1 VLYPTSSGLLDAGL
15 SPRTV
20 EYIHTTLHKALKNA
34 IADGPVPRNVTDAV
48 KAPRAKGKEI
58 NALAP
63 DQTGAFLEAAGEAGD
78 RFEALYLLA
87 ITAGRL
93 KWEDLDLDAGT
104 LSVRR
109 TLSEARSGRFFEAP
123 RSVREHGGQD
133 VGQHGRERGRPRNDQ
148 RPVNRASQYGASE
161 GTICQGSPSCQII
174 TRPAIVSSSTNITT
188 ASAISAG

>member
-1 VLYPTSSGLLDAGL
+1 M

-87 ITAGRL
+87 ITAGLHEGEMLGL

-109 TLSEARSGRFFEAP
+109 TLSEARSVRFFEAP